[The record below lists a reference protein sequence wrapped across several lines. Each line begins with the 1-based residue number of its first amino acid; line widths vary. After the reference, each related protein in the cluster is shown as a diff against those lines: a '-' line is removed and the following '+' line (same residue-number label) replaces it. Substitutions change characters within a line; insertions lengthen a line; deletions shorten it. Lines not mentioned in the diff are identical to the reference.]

1 MTLLTSWYS
10 ILKWLVWVKVRN
22 GSMKYIWYPYD
33 ECSMEVLLFFSFHHY
48 SIVSLLEKISVFQF
62 FITGLDLD
70 TLHTHTPP
78 ALLHN
83 SFWLLHFGF
92 SSFQCGGVRDV
103 WIDRLFSCFAL
114 ANDLSI
120 LAQASGGESG
130 SLLQAT
136 THYYGCFIPGGEIH
150 RTREIWRSG

>member
-33 ECSMEVLLFFSFHHY
+33 DAQWKYFSSFHFIT
-48 SIVSLLEKISVFQF
+48 IVLLEKISVFQF

-130 SLLQAT
+130 SLLQVT

-150 RTREIWRSG
+150 RTGGKWRSG